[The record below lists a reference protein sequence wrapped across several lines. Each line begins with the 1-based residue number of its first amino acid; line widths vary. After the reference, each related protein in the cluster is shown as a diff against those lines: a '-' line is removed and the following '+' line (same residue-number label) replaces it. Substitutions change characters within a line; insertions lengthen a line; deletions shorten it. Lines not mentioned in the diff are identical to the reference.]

1 MVICIT
7 GGCVYQ
13 LGRAGGRGV
22 AAGSAAVGHGGWA
35 GWAGLRV
42 IRVGQHWH
50 TGDPATVP
58 PTLHSYSGTLPLN
71 SDRHRKRQRHRQR
84 MKHEQSDQE
93 MHGQY

>member
-1 MVICIT
+1 MLADTRQQIDNSIMVICIT

-13 LGRAGGRGV
+13 LGRAGGRVV

-35 GWAGLRV
+35 GGAGLRV

-50 TGDPATVP
+50 TGDTGTVP

-71 SDRHRKRQRHRQR
+71 SDTDRHRGTGR
-84 MKHEQSDQE
+84 E
-93 MHGQY
+93 